1 MGGSMGSLGSA
12 RHAGATGATGHGS
25 FGERAARLRLAR
37 QVSYG
42 VSTLNSV
49 DGDANVAEYDVF
61 RSTSLQLVVS
71 ACSSFQR
78 ISASN
83 DALVVSGSCSL
94 TGSEIAIIEL
104 SNGATVTLNRPFTF
118 GVVALKPG
126 ATFKV
131 LAPVTIT
138 GNFAAEGTIDIDGF
152 DVTVGSVGF
161 TTDSVYVLAV
171 KNLSPGIIKSL
182 AGAAIG
188 GTMVIRLP
196 TDAGVGVG
204 AAFPSL
210 TFGQFSGLF
219 DAVFVVQEVGRS
231 GRRSL
236 LQATGATTSCSN
248 ANGAC
253 TTTIINAAGA
263 DDDDEVPF
271 VVALII
277 VSLILFVGIVA
288 AVYIYSKR
296 KNGDKQTPQ
305 PVRAAATNNAT
316 AYGAA
321 KPSSSSDYNALLPSS
336 SSSSSSST
344 FFAPAYGAPSSSSS
358 SSTYS
363 SEFGPF
369 TGASSSSSSSSS
381 STYGLFTGASSS
393 SSS

>member
-1 MGGSMGSLGSA
+1 MG
-12 RHAGATGATGHGS
+12 
-25 FGERAARLRLAR
+25 
-37 QVSYG
+37 
-42 VSTLNSV
+42 
-49 DGDANVAEYDVF
+49 
-61 RSTSLQLVVS
+61 
-71 ACSSFQR
+71 
-78 ISASN
+78 
-83 DALVVSGSCSL
+83 GSCSL
-94 TGSEIAIIEL
+94 TGNEIAIIEL
-104 SNGATVTLNRPFTF
+104 SNGATW
-118 GVVALKPG
+118 A
-126 ATFKV
+126 
-131 LAPVTIT
+131 IT

-336 SSSSSSST
+336 SS

-381 STYGLFTGASSS
+381 SSTYSGEFFY
-393 SSS
+393 

>member
-12 RHAGATGATGHGS
+12 RHAGATGATGDGS

-94 TGSEIAIIEL
+94 TGNEIAIIEL

-138 GNFAAEGTIDIDGF
+138 GNFAAEGTIDI
-152 DVTVGSVGF
+152 
-161 TTDSVYVLAV
+161 
-171 KNLSPGIIKSL
+171 
-182 AGAAIG
+182 
-188 GTMVIRLP
+188 RLP

-210 TFGQFSGLF
+210 TFGQFS
-219 DAVFVVQEVGRS
+219 
-231 GRRSL
+231 
-236 LQATGATTSCSN
+236 
-248 ANGAC
+248 
-253 TTTIINAAGA
+253 
-263 DDDDEVPF
+263 
-271 VVALII
+271 
-277 VSLILFVGIVA
+277 
-288 AVYIYSKR
+288 
-296 KNGDKQTPQ
+296 
-305 PVRAAATNNAT
+305 
-316 AYGAA
+316 
-321 KPSSSSDYNALLPSS
+321 
-336 SSSSSSST
+336 
-344 FFAPAYGAPSSSSS
+344 
-358 SSTYS
+358 
-363 SEFGPF
+363 
-369 TGASSSSSSSSS
+369 
-381 STYGLFTGASSS
+381 
-393 SSS
+393 